1 MSIHSM
7 QSPELE
13 ARLQQ
18 LREAE
23 ERRAYS
29 ALVKDVARR
38 GGGELAGRGGD
49 GGKGDGPTPFSSFRQ
64 QLGFGEYYENRFKAI
79 KSC

>member
-1 MSIHSM
+1 MSFQSM

-13 ARLQQ
+13 ARLQR

-29 ALVKDVARR
+29 DLVKDVARR

-49 GGKGDGPTPFSSFRQ
+49 GGKGDGSTPFSSFRQ
-64 QLGFGEYYENRFKAI
+64 QLGFGEYYAKDFKEFT
-79 KSC
+79 SC